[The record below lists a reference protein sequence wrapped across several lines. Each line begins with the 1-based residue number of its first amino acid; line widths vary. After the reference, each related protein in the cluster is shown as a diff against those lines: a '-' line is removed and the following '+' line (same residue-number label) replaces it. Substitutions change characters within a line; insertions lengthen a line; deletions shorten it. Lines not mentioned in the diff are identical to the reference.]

1 MHIKQLQPYFTNQDS
16 INILKTIKSKY
27 ITENKETIRFENK
40 LKKITKAK
48 YISCFNSGSSALLT
62 AIKILNLKKNDE
74 IIIPNITYIASI
86 NAPLFLNH
94 KIKLAEIDNNLG
106 IDFKKIDKLINNNTK
121 VLILCHLY
129 GYVSDIHQLKKFKK
143 KYPKIIIIEDAAE
156 ALGCKYNKIHLGT
169 FGKMG
174 ILSFYA
180 NKIITTGE
188 GGAVITNN
196 KNLYKKLQVFK
207 NDGRIKRGN
216 FNHPYFGLNFR
227 FTDLQAS
234 IGNAQLS
241 NFSKI
246 LKQKKYIFNQYYQ
259 SLKSINQIEILSHP
273 NQLESNYWIPIL
285 KTSRKQEL
293 KKYLNS
299 KKIETRDIFKPLS
312 RQLSIKKN
320 KLILNKNLN
329 FLYSDKLYKICIG
342 LPSHY
347 LLKESE
353 LKYVIKNIKIFFNN

>member
-16 INILKTIKSKY
+16 INVLKTIKSKY
-27 ITENKETIRFENK
+27 VTENTETIKFENK

-48 YISCFNSGSSALLT
+48 YVCCFNSGSSALLT
-62 AIKILNLKKNDE
+62 ALKILNLKKNDE

-94 KIKLAEIDNNLG
+94 KIKLAEIDHNLG
-106 IDFKKIDKLINNNTK
+106 IDFNKIDKLINNNTK

-129 GYVSDIHQLKKFKK
+129 GYVVDINQLNKFKK
-143 KYPKIIIIEDAAE
+143 KYPNIIIIEDAAE
-156 ALGCKYNKIHLGT
+156 ALGCKYNKIHLGN

-196 KNLYKKLQVFK
+196 KNLFKKLKVFK

-234 IGNAQLS
+234 IGNAQL
-241 NFSKI
+241 NRFNKI

-259 SLKSINQIEILSHP
+259 NLKSIKQIEFLYHP
-273 NQLESNYWIPIL
+273 NELVSNYWIPII
-285 KTSRKQEL
+285 KTSRKHEL
-293 KKYLNS
+293 KKFLNS

-312 RQLSIKKN
+312 RQLSVKKN
-320 KLILNKNLN
+320 NLFLNKNYK
-329 FLYSDKLYKICIG
+329 FPYSNKLFKICIG

-347 LLKESE
+347 LLKENE
-353 LKYVIKNIKIFFNN
+353 LKYVIKNIKMFFNN